1 MAVDRT
7 LACKCVVLVVEHQG
21 NKTSVLA
28 NPVDLEP
35 PRQRSSRTLATAKQ
49 AAAQAINYLAHMQAE
64 QHRGRSATKVELKA
78 LFGPCNNRTSCGS

>member
-35 PRQRSSRTLATAKQ
+35 PRQRSSRTLATARQ
-49 AAAQAINYLAHMQAE
+49 AAAQAIN
-64 QHRGRSATKVELKA
+64 
-78 LFGPCNNRTSCGS
+78 